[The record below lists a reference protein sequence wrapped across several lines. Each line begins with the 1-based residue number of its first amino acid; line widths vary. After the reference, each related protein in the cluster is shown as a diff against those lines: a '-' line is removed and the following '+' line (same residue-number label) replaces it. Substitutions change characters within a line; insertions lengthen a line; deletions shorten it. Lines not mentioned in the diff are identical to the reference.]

1 MLELVNNMQII
12 YQKLN
17 QQKSFTGRIICQ
29 QKDDLQW
36 VSGNTGQNIRIYLAM
51 IKRESYLTSRTTTN
65 FSKRNVPRIEREF
78 LLSSCERKIPQDF
91 SFSSNYR
98 IIKQWIIFFSSTV
111 NLLWWKAQSEFHIQ
125 VILPRAIQILKKV
138 IISRFNS
145 LRRLRNWHSEVNI
158 SFLWVLLTY
167 LSQRVYL
174 VLVKMIKVSFWT
186 CKAKNLA
193 LHIVLELCLLV
204 GNINKNKLA

>member
-65 FSKRNVPRIEREF
+65 FSKRNIPRIEREF

-125 VILPRAIQILKKV
+125 VILPRAIQILKKLLFLDLTLFV
-138 IISRFNS
+138 DWEIGI
-145 LRRLRNWHSEVNI
+145 LR
-158 SFLWVLLTY
+158 
-167 LSQRVYL
+167 
-174 VLVKMIKVSFWT
+174 
-186 CKAKNLA
+186 
-193 LHIVLELCLLV
+193 
-204 GNINKNKLA
+204 